1 MASEYSEPEQLC
13 GCARVCLCMCV
24 SGFGCVCFSLCDFLH
39 LQNMQSNVCLTSL
52 SDLQLF
58 CSHYPHISL
67 NGVWPNPCSHFM
79 LTSYYFKPH
88 ASLDFIL
95 WRNMVSASLIWPGLA
110 LSWNGCVNTI
120 FPQLIWRAREG
131 SAVKSGRMIHF
142 LSLRQIKEPQRGALW
157 NGEGHQKG
165 THGCPCRLCVV
176 AWWVEP
182 ADSLESTGQRWKRKG
197 CALWPLRAQCE
208 SPPLLSNWIS
218 PSHQISCVMWSCQC
232 PNPQQEVTG
241 TTCSV

>member
-142 LSLRQIKEPQRGALW
+142 LSLRQIKEPWSAAGP
-157 NGEGHQKG
+157 EGPTERSIVEWRRSSEG
-165 THGCPCRLCVV
+165 DTWLSMSVVCGGMMSRTSWLVRVNRAAVEEEGLCTLT
-176 AWWVEP
+176 
-182 ADSLESTGQRWKRKG
+182 S
-197 CALWPLRAQCE
+197 
-208 SPPLLSNWIS
+208 
-218 PSHQISCVMWSCQC
+218 
-232 PNPQQEVTG
+232 
-241 TTCSV
+241 